1 MDNVIGHSYG
11 TTFEVT
17 AGGNLQPKKK
27 KEEPTSGTLLW
38 MYEVDA
44 LSWRVRNLSNPFN
57 SKGIAHP
64 IAKEI

>member
-1 MDNVIGHSYG
+1 M
-11 TTFEVT
+11 T

-44 LSWRVRNLSNPFN
+44 LELDSQKSVNP
-57 SKGIAHP
+57 I
-64 IAKEI
+64 